1 MNSRSASVPAPAPA
15 VCIQGRG
22 AVGMAL
28 ALALARQGLAVAWVA
43 GPALP
48 AEPRPDP
55 RTYALNAASRR
66 LLQTLRVW
74 DALVEAPGALTPVR
88 EMAVQGDRGG
98 QLGFSAWQQQQ
109 EALAWIVD
117 AAVLDRA
124 LATALRYAPHVQRV
138 EQPQPAPLHALC
150 EGRDG
155 ETARRW
161 GVRRSGSDY
170 GHAAL
175 ATRLQADRPHRGR
188 AWQAFASPEVLALL
202 PFDAAAAGAAAG
214 YGLVWSMPQARA
226 EALRDAPAEELEAA
240 LQQATGGAAGT
251 LRLADPDPAAR
262 ACWPLRLMRAERW
275 HGPVPEAALHPAGP
289 RAPGVDPASWVL
301 LGDAAHVVHPLA
313 GQGLNLG
320 LADVAALAA
329 VLGEARTHEAW
340 RAPNDPRLLD
350 RYVRRRAGPTAAMAQ
365 ATDGLWQLFAP
376 SQPLIAGLRNLGLG
390 LVDRL
395 PPAKRWLARQAL
407 GG

>member
-1 MNSRSASVPAPAPA
+1 MKPRSAPEPA

-28 ALALARQGLAVAWVA
+28 ALALAHQGLPVAWVA
-43 GPALP
+43 GAARPP
-48 AEPRPDP
+48 SSRPDP

-66 LLQTLRVW
+66 LLQALRVW
-74 DALVEAPGALTPVR
+74 EALAEQPGVVTPVR
-88 EMAVQGDRGG
+88 EMAVHGDRGG
-98 QLGFSAWQQQQ
+98 QLAFSAWQQRQ

-117 AAVLDRA
+117 AAALDRA
-124 LATALRYAPHVQRV
+124 LATALRYAPHVQAV
-138 EQPQPAPLHALC
+138 EQPCAAPLQALC

-155 ETARRW
+155 ETAARW
-161 GVRRSGSDY
+161 GARRIRSDY
-170 GHAAL
+170 GQAAL

-188 AWQAFASPEVLALL
+188 AWQSFASPAVLALL
-202 PFDAAAAGAAAG
+202 PFDGAAGPAAAG
-214 YGLVWSMPQARA
+214 YGLVWSLPQARA
-226 EALRDAPAEELEAA
+226 EALRDAPAEALEAA
-240 LQQATGGAAGT
+240 LQDATGGVAGT

-262 ACWPLRLMRAERW
+262 ACWPLRLVRAERW

-289 RAPGVDPASWVL
+289 RAPGVDPASWLL

-329 VLGEARTHEAW
+329 VLGEARVRETW
-340 RAPNDPRLLD
+340 RATNDPRLLD
-350 RYVRRRAGPTAAMAQ
+350 RYVRRRAGPTAAMAR

-376 SQPLIAGLRNLGLG
+376 SQPVVAGLRNLGLG
-390 LVDRL
+390 LLDHL
-395 PPAKRWLARQAL
+395 PPAKRWLAAQAL